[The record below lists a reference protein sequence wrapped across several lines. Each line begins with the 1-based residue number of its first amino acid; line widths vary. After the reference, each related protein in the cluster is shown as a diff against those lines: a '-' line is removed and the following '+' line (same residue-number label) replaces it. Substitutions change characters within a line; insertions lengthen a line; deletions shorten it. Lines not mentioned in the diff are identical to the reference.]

1 MFLLHQLISFT
12 CAHGCTEKRIESAVS
27 THVRFGVIVEM
38 VLSHPSRIIEHE
50 STKRAKRTIKQNA
63 VMKGRC
69 VLDTQPDTRG
79 ISKKV
84 VYAIGM
90 PFVPAQPKRRWS
102 CLYSCQKGVS
112 ISQSSSST
120 ELLPLH
126 VLLQESYAVFRTGNS
141 CPQHQSLFVVEC
153 AVSTPC

>member
-102 CLYSCQKGVS
+102 CLYSCQKGRINQS
-112 ISQSSSST
+112 IVILDGT
-120 ELLPLH
+120 APIACAPPRELCRL
-126 VLLQESYAVFRTGNS
+126 SYG
-141 CPQHQSLFVVEC
+141 
-153 AVSTPC
+153 